1 MSDSADHPI
10 KKAVAYTL
18 APWDH
23 VLAYLRFVAPW
34 EKAGIQ
40 PIQGNS
46 DGRINPDK
54 VSEAD
59 IILLQRDFPAHIAA
73 YEKITALA
81 HAQSKPVVLDLDDLL
96 LDLPGDHPDRLNHHY
111 AGRLF
116 PLLLALLEADL
127 VTVSTAQLADVLQPM
142 NPNILVLPN
151 CIDERVWQLAPKRES
166 TPDKF
171 PITIAFMGGDSH
183 LPDFEPLLAV
193 LIEIL
198 TAYQG
203 RVIIKSVG
211 MQLPP
216 LLQGHQYAE
225 AVSFLFNYP
234 GYVNFVQQQDF
245 DLAIAPLE
253 DNLFN
258 RCKSPIKYL
267 EYSALGVP
275 GVYSRLP
282 PYSNLVRHGENG
294 FLASNPE
301 EWRRAILTLIEDQH
315 LRWKMGQA
323 AQETVRRGWLLG
335 DHAHSWLDAYRF
347 AATQVGQ
354 IRQQAT
360 LPLRLLADLTYQNR
374 LWEEELETRLQEKE
388 DETRHLTQKLV
399 EKEQYIAALSEQINL
414 LRSGFLSKINRG
426 VHRLSARIIPKSGDR
441 TAQKP

>member
-1 MSDSADHPI
+1 M

-23 VLAYLRFVAPW
+23 VLAYLRIVAPW
-34 EKAGIQ
+34 ERAGIQ
-40 PIQGNS
+40 LIQGNP
-46 DGRINPDK
+46 DGQINPDK
-54 VSEAD
+54 VSDAD
-59 IILLQRDFPAHIAA
+59 IVLLQRDFPAHIVA

-81 HAQSKPVVLDLDDLL
+81 RAQAKPVVLDLDDLL
-96 LDLPGDHPDRLNHHY
+96 LDLPQNHPDRLNHHY

-116 PLLLALLEADL
+116 PILRALLEADL
-127 VTVSTAQLADVLQPM
+127 VTVSTAQLADVLRPM

-151 CIDERVWQLAPKRES
+151 CIDERVWQLALREES
-166 TPDKF
+166 TPDKS

-183 LPDFEPLLAV
+183 IPDFEPLLSV

-203 RVIIKSVG
+203 RVIIRSIG

-216 LLQGHQYAE
+216 SLQGLKNAE

-245 DLAIAPLE
+245 DLAIAPLQ

-267 EYSALGVP
+267 EYSALGIP
-275 GVYSRLP
+275 GVYSSLP
-282 PYSNLVRHGENG
+282 PYSSLIRHGENG
-294 FLASNPE
+294 FLASNSE
-301 EWRRAILTLIEDQH
+301 EWRQAILKLIEDPH

-323 AQETVRRGWLLG
+323 AQETVRYDWLLG
-335 DHAHSWLDAYRF
+335 DHAQAWLDAYQF
-347 AATQVGQ
+347 AVSRAGSQ
-354 IRQQAT
+354 RQQAT
-360 LPLRLLADLTYQNR
+360 LPLRLFADLTHQNR
-374 LWEEELETRLQEKE
+374 LWEEELETLLQEKE
-388 DETRHLTQKLV
+388 TETRQLAQKLI

-414 LRSGFLSKINRG
+414 RRGFLAKINRG
-426 VHRLSARIIPKSGDR
+426 VQRLSARFIAKSDN
-441 TAQKP
+441 